1 MLSKKEEAEKA
12 SYAKTAFLSRVSH
25 ELRTP
30 MNGIIM
36 GCQIAQDCDSLQEV
50 KEYTELIKKSADS
63 LMSLIEDLLDLS
75 KIEAGDVDL
84 QILDFNVEN
93 VLRYLEEEYRSRAKD
108 KGLDFFFSVDEK
120 MPLKIY
126 SDPGKITRILKKL
139 LDNSI
144 KFTEK
149 GFISLSAENVHR
161 EREYV
166 RFKVSDS
173 GVGIEE
179 EKYGFIFQQLVQLE
193 DHSARK
199 YSGTG
204 SGLFIAKKLVK
215 LLGGEIFFESDFGN
229 GSTFYVEIP
238 YKPI

>member
-1 MLSKKEEAEKA
+1 
-12 SYAKTAFLSRVSH
+12 
-25 ELRTP
+25 
-30 MNGIIM
+30 
-36 GCQIAQDCDSLQEV
+36 
-50 KEYTELIKKSADS
+50 
-63 LMSLIEDLLDLS
+63 
-75 KIEAGDVDL
+75 
-84 QILDFNVEN
+84 
-93 VLRYLEEEYRSRAKD
+93 
-108 KGLDFFFSVDEK
+108 
-120 MPLKIY
+120 
-126 SDPGKITRILKKL
+126 ITRRLNKL
-139 LDNSI
+139 LDKSI

-149 GFISLSAENVHR
+149 GFISLSVENIHR

-193 DHSARK
+193 EHSARK
-199 YSGTG
+199 YFGTG

-215 LLGGEIFFESDFGN
+215 LLGGEIFFESDFGK